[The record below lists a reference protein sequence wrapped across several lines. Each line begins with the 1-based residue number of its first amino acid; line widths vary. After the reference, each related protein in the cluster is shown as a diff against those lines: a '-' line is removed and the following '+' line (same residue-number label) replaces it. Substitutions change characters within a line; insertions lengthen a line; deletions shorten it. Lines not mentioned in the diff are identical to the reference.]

1 MFIKPPFRLLLT
13 ILLCL
18 TLFSACRPQPSTPTS
33 READSVEPSV
43 SQEETVSEPQKSSVS
58 QEDTSTAPAP
68 AEFLPGAFV
77 LQNGNEIQN
86 GPRDKGL
93 NPLLATLIFYED
105 GSFQFDFDGGL
116 SAGGFSGQYEVEEG
130 RITAESTTSAYE
142 NEVRLIFRVEDE
154 NTLTFVED
162 QGGNHIYYVNKAKLL
177 ELLTEGDPFVRTD
190 EIEP

>member
-18 TLFSACRPQPSTPTS
+18 TLFLACRPQPSPSTPQ
-33 READSVEPSV
+33 DSATTEQEPSV
-43 SQEETVSEPQKSSVS
+43 SQDS
-58 QEDTSTAPAP
+58 TSTAPEP

-116 SAGGFSGQYEVEEG
+116 SAGGFSGQYEVEKG

-154 NTLTFVED
+154 NTLTFMED
-162 QGGNHIYYVNKAKLL
+162 QGGNHIYYVNKAKQL
-177 ELLTEGDPFVRTD
+177 ELLTEGDSFVRTD

>member
-1 MFIKPPFRLLLT
+1 MKKISNKEYEKCQQWKAGTMFIKPPFHLLLT

-18 TLFSACRPQPSTPTS
+18 TLFSACRPQLSTPTS

-130 RITAESTTSAYE
+130 RITAESSMRNLSGMRISGISPSSRGAVT
-142 NEVRLIFRVEDE
+142 
-154 NTLTFVED
+154 
-162 QGGNHIYYVNKAKLL
+162 
-177 ELLTEGDPFVRTD
+177 
-190 EIEP
+190 